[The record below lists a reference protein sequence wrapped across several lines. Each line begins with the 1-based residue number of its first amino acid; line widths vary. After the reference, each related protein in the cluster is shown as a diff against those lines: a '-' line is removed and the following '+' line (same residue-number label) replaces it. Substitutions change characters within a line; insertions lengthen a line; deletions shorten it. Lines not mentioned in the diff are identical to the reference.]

1 MKGKAAEAGTAPTA
15 TGAAFVCADADM
27 HTYAPT
33 APMHLLPYAV
43 CRMPYAVCTNFDIL
57 PVVNGRA
64 SWSWHA
70 GIRYCG
76 TWISCQ

>member
-15 TGAAFVCADADM
+15 TGAAFVCADADI
-27 HTYAPT
+27 HTYAPI
-33 APMHLLPYAV
+33 ALCL
-43 CRMPYAVCTNFDIL
+43 MPYALCTNFDIL